1 MNAGRTGSSEI
12 VYLEVTDLRLHKR
25 TIPQGPT
32 SVWVNLD
39 ILAVGQ
45 PRPINH
51 QFQTYHCTAPTEAM
65 GHELTS

>member
-1 MNAGRTGSSEI
+1 METLATPEPPE
-12 VYLEVTDLRLHKR
+12 L
-25 TIPQGPT
+25 T
-32 SVWVNLD
+32 SPDRVSVEVNLD

-51 QFQTYHCTAPTEAM
+51 QFQTYRCTAPTEAM